1 MRTWRTH
8 KRGVRLVIKRD
19 AWMEGLPG
27 TLPRSTPAEPSK
39 PPRLKGGL
47 KVSGPPEADIQREVE
62 AYVEARGIY
71 YTRIPDSLFRWI
83 YGAGSSVPV
92 WVRAM
97 IGRYLTGQPDLIL
110 MKPMGNGKGCFAL
123 PLELKRVGGKLSP
136 EQVRTQ
142 EAIGTK
148 VAHSTAEAIAFIREF
163 EDLRAT

>member
-1 MRTWRTH
+1 MNWRR
-8 KRGVRLVIKRD
+8 KPRLRGGLVIKRD
-19 AWMEGLPG
+19 AWMADLPG
-27 TLPRSTPAEPSK
+27 TLPRSTPVGPSK
-39 PPRLKGGL
+39 PARNRQGMID
-47 KVSGPPEADIQREVE
+47 SSPPEADIQREVE

-97 IGRYLTGQPDLIL
+97 IGRYLKGQPDMIL
-110 MKPMGNGKGCFAL
+110 LKPMGNGKGCFAL
-123 PLELKRVGGKLSP
+123 PLELKRAGGKLSP

-148 VAHSTAEAIAFIREF
+148 VAHSTSEAIAFIREF
-163 EDLRAT
+163 EDMRAT